1 MSVKPTTAVFHIRGS
16 ETIDC
21 DFQNSPNALATLEI
35 PTNLDTLNREVLL
48 IQEIDFDV
56 AGVAQWVGVLSR
68 NNGSQDPADAFING
82 TLSVVLTEVDPAV
95 DPNALLLSS
104 PHFIAS
110 KEMSSVSGLMFDT
123 QENPD
128 SASYSSQVGGDH
140 PLFTTASES
149 LFLTVA
155 SAVNNNDATA
165 GTAPPVRVRGMARVM
180 CQRGKA
186 DADTYAAILTGLFA

>member
-21 DFQNSPNALATLEI
+21 DFQNNPSALATIEI
-35 PTNLDTLNREVLL
+35 PTNLDTINREVLL
-48 IQEIDFDV
+48 IQEIDFDIY
-56 AGVAQWVGVLSR
+56 GVAQWVGVLSR
-68 NNGSQDPADAFING
+68 TNGSQDPADAFING
-82 TLSVVLTEVDPAV
+82 TLSLVLTETDPAV
-95 DPNALLLSS
+95 DPSVLDLAN

-110 KEMSSVSGLMFDT
+110 KEMSSVAGLMFDV

-140 PLFTTASES
+140 PLFTTASDT

-155 SAVNNNDATA
+155 STVSNNDATA
-165 GTAPPVRVRGMARVM
+165 GTAAPVRVRGSARLM